1 MLLRGQNLLG
11 YKHYADDVVE
21 KFVELSIKN
30 GVSIIRVFDA
40 LNDIRNLKSAI
51 DACIKY
57 GGHCQIALSYTTS
70 PVHTIEYYV
79 ELAKEVEKLGGQSLC
94 IKDMAGVLLPDAA
107 YELVSE
113 LKAKGVTPCLA
124 VILVG
129 ENPASVSYVT
139 GKQKALAEVGMMD
152 RSVHLPETTTEEDLL
167 KLIDELNNDNSV
179 HGILVQLPLPKH
191 INEEKVLLAINPEKD
206 VDGFHPMNVGN
217 LVIGKKAFLPC
228 TPHGII
234 VLLEKMGIET
244 SGKHA
249 VVIGRSNIVGKP
261 VALLLTR
268 RECNATV
275 TICHTGTKNL
285 AEITKQADIL
295 IAAVGKPQ
303 TVTADMVKPGA
314 AVIDVG
320 VNRIP
325 DETKKSGFRLVG
337 DVDFEAVKEIA
348 SYITPVPGGVGP
360 MTIAMLMFIT
370 LESAENTI

>member
-1 MLLRGQNLLG
+1 M
-11 YKHYADDVVE
+11 AAT
-21 KFVELSIKN
+21 
-30 GVSIIRVFDA
+30 IIDGFEIARQVREEVA
-40 LNDIRNLKSAI
+40 NKTAKLK
-51 DACIKY
+51 
-57 GGHCQIALSYTTS
+57 T
-70 PVHTIEYYV
+70 
-79 ELAKEVEKLGGQSLC
+79 
-94 IKDMAGVLLPDAA
+94 
-107 YELVSE
+107 
-113 LKAKGVTPCLA
+113 KGINPCLA

-139 GKQKALAEVGMMD
+139 GKQKALAEVGMLD
-152 RSVHLPETTTEEDLL
+152 KSIKLPESTSEEELL
-167 KLIDELNNDNSV
+167 ALIDQLNKDDSV

-191 INEEKVLLAINPEKD
+191 INEQKVILAISPDKD
-206 VDGFHPMNVGN
+206 VDGFHPVSVGN
-217 LVIGKKAFLPC
+217 LVIGNKSYLPC

-234 VLLEKMGIET
+234 VLLQKMGIET
-244 SGKHA
+244 NGKNA

-325 DETKKSGFRLVG
+325 DDTKKSGFRLVG

-348 SYITPVPGGVGP
+348 SFITPVPRGVGP
-360 MTIAMLMFIT
+360 MTIAMLMQNT
-370 LESAENTI
+370 LEAAMDKLEN